1 MSGVKDSVFHV
12 VDRDGGRHTITAQQ
26 MTSDREAVVLWSGD
40 SEVASFL
47 GPLSAHRGAS
57 VTPAAEPLLAIGSAF
72 LSSPEKSPLV
82 EAIESIARLTW
93 EAPEGEDREFLKAHL
108 VRLTG
113 EQWHQ
118 LLPTVPR
125 ASFAGHPDS

>member
-1 MSGVKDSVFHV
+1 MTQAKESVFHV
-12 VDRDGGRHTITAQQ
+12 VDRLGVRHTITAEA
-26 MTSDREAVVLWSGD
+26 MNSDGESVVLWVGGR
-40 SEVASFL
+40 EVASFL

-57 VTPAAEPLLAIGSAF
+57 VAPAAEPLMAIGSTF

-82 EAIESIARLTW
+82 DAIESIARLMW

-113 EQWHQ
+113 EQLHQ
-118 LLPTVPR
+118 LVPVPP
-125 ASFAGHPDS
+125 ASFAGHPGN

>member
-1 MSGVKDSVFHV
+1 MTQAKESVFHV
-12 VDRDGGRHTITAQQ
+12 VARDGTRHTITAQR
-26 MTSDREAVVLWSGD
+26 MTSDCEQVVLWADG

-72 LSSPEKSPLV
+72 LSSAEKSPLV
-82 EAIESIARLTW
+82 EAIESTVRLVW
-93 EAPEGEDREFLKAHL
+93 EAPTAEDRDFLKAHL

-113 EQWHQ
+113 EQLHR
-118 LLPTVPR
+118 LVPPVPACSPQESPR
-125 ASFAGHPDS
+125 I